1 MKEPHHNI
9 AFLTCKLFPL
19 LCVIVRKL
27 HSRSASTR
35 KKKNTN
41 HPYYYAWEW
50 HLLWFTRFHIFVAI
64 HVIEWIRHV
73 YSDYKRLN
81 QQIPIVLHPNWSNQM
96 RLYCDWNINAACG
109 LLHKWINVF
118 LADQIQAS
126 TLSKCENNRNDTT
139 EATKTGINLAEIFM
153 KQMHSTVISDL
164 SIFIR
169 NVGWLVSC

>member
-35 KKKNTN
+35 KKAN
-41 HPYYYAWEW
+41 HPYYYAREW
-50 HLLWFTRFHIFVAI
+50 HLLWFTRFHISVAI
-64 HVIEWIRHV
+64 RVIEWIRHV
-73 YSDYKRLN
+73 YSDYKRPN

-109 LLHKWINVF
+109 LLHKWNERSSRWSNSSINTVKMWK
-118 LADQIQAS
+118 QP
-126 TLSKCENNRNDTT
+126 KWYNRSNRTWYQFDWNIH
-139 EATKTGINLAEIFM
+139 EANAFNGYKWSFYF
-153 KQMHSTVISDL
+153 HS
-164 SIFIR
+164 
-169 NVGWLVSC
+169 